1 MGSRAGWF
9 FGRLISIAAMVSAAL
24 LLSTVYAAKM
34 FPTRY
39 LAAAGAVCAVL
50 LVLITVLTWNTKSKA
65 RFIIG
70 IILGLL
76 ITAAGLMGTAYL
88 RKTVVTAKSITKTK
102 AEVSQVGVYVNASNN
117 DDFDSAAGSYTY
129 GIVSAVDRKSTDQA
143 WEKLQE
149 DYNPSED
156 PKEYDSLPQLVDAL
170 RKDKVKAILMNTAFV
185 DVLSEMD
192 GFDKIDE
199 EIKLVKTY
207 DVETQVDKAEQ
218 DTDRIN
224 SGKNGD
230 TFAMYISGIDTRSS
244 QISAKSR
251 SDVNIIAVVNTKTH
265 QILLVSTPRDY
276 YVPLSVSGGA
286 KDKLTHAG
294 IYGIQCSMDT
304 LSSIYDMDLDYYFK
318 VNFTG
323 FENIIDALGGVT
335 VHSDYDFSVK
345 GYHFTQGDN
354 NVDGKAALVFARER
368 HAFKEGDN
376 QRGKNQMAMI
386 KAVISKMMSADM
398 LKNYS
403 SVLNAMEGSFET
415 SMPYDKISSLVKDQ
429 LESAAGWNIVSYSA
443 TGTGSQAVPYSMSQQ
458 AYVMIPDQ
466 ASIETAKKM
475 IEQVYDGE
483 IVSEDAAAQTE
494 AETGSAQ

>member
-354 NVDGKAALVFARER
+354 NVDAERQKPDGHDKGSDQQDDVCR
-368 HAFKEGDN
+368 HAEELF
-376 QRGKNQMAMI
+376 QRAERYGGK
-386 KAVISKMMSADM
+386 
-398 LKNYS
+398 L
-403 SVLNAMEGSFET
+403 
-415 SMPYDKISSLVKDQ
+415 
-429 LESAAGWNIVSYSA
+429 
-443 TGTGSQAVPYSMSQQ
+443 
-458 AYVMIPDQ
+458 
-466 ASIETAKKM
+466 
-475 IEQVYDGE
+475 
-483 IVSEDAAAQTE
+483 
-494 AETGSAQ
+494 